1 MNTKAFF
8 KRIVLGLLI
17 AVVMASCA
25 IDNDIPYPTVESAI
39 TGMTVEGQRGEA
51 TTEFEAAS
59 INNTARTVTIYVNDS
74 VDITDLK
81 ITQLQV
87 SNDALLLVDSAVC
100 TDYEH
105 FPQEGFASLDSI
117 PVSSNTRMDFSK
129 PVSFTLRTYQ
139 DYVWTVT
146 VNQIIERTVLV
157 SNQIGDAIVDADSRN
172 VIIYVSSDT
181 DLSNI
186 QIQQLDLGGE
196 YGEVTPDP
204 STVHDFTSSQTFY
217 ARRANEE
224 TWEEWTVFVYH
235 SSGEAETSGNVFAMC
250 TSATLTG
257 SIQSGLTPTIEY
269 REQNSSSWETLS
281 AASIEVSGTSYTATF
296 TGLTPG
302 TAYQYRVTVNGTTGD
317 AQSFTTVQAIA
328 LENGSLDN
336 WYSEAAR
343 NGTLWQPWST
353 TSFWDTGNQGAT
365 TIGDSNTT
373 PTDETCNGTG
383 RAASLETRWVV
394 LKLAAGN
401 IFTGTYVRT
410 DGTNGILSFGR
421 EFNSFPTKLRVN
433 YKYTSS
439 TINRIGDDDME
450 HLRGQAD
457 SCHIYI
463 ALTDWDQPYEIRTRK
478 SERQLFD
485 KNDPHVIAYAE
496 HIQGFSDS
504 QYQQKDL
511 ELEYRYTNRTPK
523 YILIVASASKYGDYF
538 TGGDN
543 SKLLVDNF
551 ELIYD

>member
-1 MNTKAFF
+1 MKTKAFF
-8 KRIVLGLLI
+8 KRIVLGLF
-17 AVVMASCA
+17 AVVGMASCA
-25 IDNDIPYPTVESAI
+25 IENDIPYPIVESAI

-87 SNDALLLVDSAVC
+87 SNDAELLADSAAC
-100 TDYEH
+100 ANYAH
-105 FPQEGFASLDSI
+105 FPDAGFTSLDSI

-129 PVSFTLRTYQ
+129 PVNFILRTYQ
-139 DYVWTVT
+139 DYVWKVT
-146 VNQIIERTVLV
+146 VNQIIERKVLV

-217 ARRANEE
+217 ARRATEE

-235 SSGEAETSGNVFAMC
+235 SSGEEETSGNVFAMC

-296 TGLTPG
+296 TGLTPS
-302 TAYQYRVTVNGTTGD
+302 TTYQYRVTVNGTTGD

-328 LENGSLDN
+328 LENGSMEN
-336 WYSEAAR
+336 WYQDGDVYVPNASGTEFWGSGNPGAA
-343 NGTLWQPWST
+343 T
-353 TSFWDTGNQGAT
+353 FIGNL
-365 TIGDSNTT
+365 TT
-373 PTDETCNGTG
+373 PTTDAVSGT
-383 RAASLETRWVV
+383 AAQLESKWA
-394 LKLAAGN
+394 LIKLGAGN
-401 IFTGTYVRT
+401 LFTGDFTL
-410 DGTNGILSFGR
+410 DGTHGILNFGR
-421 EFNSFPTKLRVN
+421 SFNSFPTALRLY
-433 YKYTSS
+433 YKYTSVS
-439 TINRIGDDDME
+439 IDRIGDDSLE
-450 HLRGQAD
+450 NLRGQFISRFRIKQSRMKSARAPLPG
-457 SCHIYI
+457 SF
-463 ALTDWDQPYEIRTRK
+463 LTRT
-478 SERQLFD
+478 
-485 KNDPHVIAYAE
+485 
-496 HIQGFSDS
+496 
-504 QYQQKDL
+504 
-511 ELEYRYTNRTPK
+511 TRTSLPT
-523 YILIVASASKYGDYF
+523 V
-538 TGGDN
+538 N
-543 SKLLVDNF
+543 S
-551 ELIYD
+551 

>member
-186 QIQQLDLGGE
+186 QIQQLDLGG
-196 YGEVTPDP
+196 
-204 STVHDFTSSQTFY
+204 
-217 ARRANEE
+217 
-224 TWEEWTVFVYH
+224 
-235 SSGEAETSGNVFAMC
+235 
-250 TSATLTG
+250 
-257 SIQSGLTPTIEY
+257 
-269 REQNSSSWETLS
+269 
-281 AASIEVSGTSYTATF
+281 
-296 TGLTPG
+296 
-302 TAYQYRVTVNGTTGD
+302 
-317 AQSFTTVQAIA
+317 
-328 LENGSLDN
+328 
-336 WYSEAAR
+336 
-343 NGTLWQPWST
+343 
-353 TSFWDTGNQGAT
+353 
-365 TIGDSNTT
+365 
-373 PTDETCNGTG
+373 
-383 RAASLETRWVV
+383 
-394 LKLAAGN
+394 
-401 IFTGTYVRT
+401 
-410 DGTNGILSFGR
+410 
-421 EFNSFPTKLRVN
+421 
-433 YKYTSS
+433 
-439 TINRIGDDDME
+439 
-450 HLRGQAD
+450 
-457 SCHIYI
+457 
-463 ALTDWDQPYEIRTRK
+463 
-478 SERQLFD
+478 
-485 KNDPHVIAYAE
+485 
-496 HIQGFSDS
+496 
-504 QYQQKDL
+504 
-511 ELEYRYTNRTPK
+511 
-523 YILIVASASKYGDYF
+523 
-538 TGGDN
+538 
-543 SKLLVDNF
+543 
-551 ELIYD
+551 